1 MRLIDADAFKE
12 QVVGAA
18 LVNGTSKAGEKAE
31 TIVKLIDSQPTA
43 YDVDKVSEKIAEL
56 TGEECTLHE
65 CGIRSEK
72 CKPCIA
78 KNCLDIVHSGG
89 IAPEKPQSKDGKYM
103 QDREKF
109 FGGADFLK
117 KRFLEVK

>member
-43 YDVDKVSEKIAEL
+43 YDVDKVECEL
-56 TGEECTLHE
+56 HNPSNYTIMAGKHYTTVERAVN
-65 CGIRSEK
+65 IVRSGATTER
-72 CKPCIA
+72 A
-78 KNCLDIVHSGG
+78 
-89 IAPEKPQSKDGKYM
+89 QSKESKYM
-103 QDREKF
+103 QDREEF